1 MAQPKKF
8 EQIILDIEDGVAI
21 LTLNRPEK
29 MNAFTGK
36 MMYEMIEAF
45 DITDAD
51 DSVRAVIVTG
61 SGDRAFCA
69 GADLSEG
76 AKTFDYDAR
85 ADSGEA
91 GRTQDVDI
99 QRDGGGRV
107 TLRIFDSLKPVIGA
121 INGAA
126 VGVGIT
132 MTLPM
137 DFRLAAEGAKI
148 GFVFTQ
154 RGLTPE
160 ACSTWFLPRAVG
172 MQKALE
178 WVYSGDIFLAEE
190 GLEAGLFRSLHGKE
204 EVLDAA
210 LTLARKLIA
219 KSSPVSVALAKQMLW
234 RNPTFDH
241 PMQAHAV
248 ESRMIYRANE
258 FWDGKDGFTAFL
270 EKRDPVFDTDLNHV
284 PAEFNFWPEPPL
296 K

>member
-1 MAQPKKF
+1 MEYQHIRTELADN
-8 EQIILDIEDGVAI
+8 ILTV
-21 LTLNRPEK
+21 TLNRPDR
-29 MNAFTGK
+29 MNAFTLRMKDELVHVFG
-36 MMYEMIEAF
+36 EA
-45 DITDAD
+45 DRDNQ
-51 DSVRAVIVTG
+51 VRAVVVTG
-61 SGDRAFCA
+61 AGRAFCA
-69 GADLSEG
+69 GMEMQPEDGGHVFGYDDAEG
-76 AKTFDYDAR
+76 EEPPVGTIR
-85 ADSGEA
+85 DSGGEVSLA
-91 GRTQDVDI
+91 
-99 QRDGGGRV
+99 
-107 TLRIFDSLKPVIGA
+107 IFNCRKPVIGA
-121 INGAA
+121 LNGAA

-190 GLEAGLFRSLHGKE
+190 GVEAGLFRSLHGKE

-210 LTLARKLIA
+210 LALARKLVA

>member
-1 MAQPKKF
+1 MEYQHIRTELADN
-8 EQIILDIEDGVAI
+8 ILTV
-21 LTLNRPEK
+21 TLNRPDR
-29 MNAFTGK
+29 MNAFTLRMKDELVHVFG
-36 MMYEMIEAF
+36 EA
-45 DITDAD
+45 DRDNQ
-51 DSVRAVIVTG
+51 VRAVVVTG
-61 SGDRAFCA
+61 AGRAFCA
-69 GADLSEG
+69 GMEMQPEDGGHVFGYDHAEG
-76 AKTFDYDAR
+76 EEPPVETIR
-85 ADSGEA
+85 DSGGEVSLA
-91 GRTQDVDI
+91 
-99 QRDGGGRV
+99 
-107 TLRIFDSLKPVIGA
+107 IFNCRKPVIGA
-121 INGAA
+121 LNGAA

-210 LTLARKLIA
+210 LALARKLIA

-270 EKRDPVFDTDLNHV
+270 EKRDPVFDTDLNDV
-284 PAEFNFWPEPPL
+284 PAQFDFWPEPPL
-296 K
+296 R

>member
-1 MAQPKKF
+1 MQP
-8 EQIILDIEDGVAI
+8 EDGGHVFGYDHA
-21 LTLNRPEK
+21 
-29 MNAFTGK
+29 
-36 MMYEMIEAF
+36 
-45 DITDAD
+45 
-51 DSVRAVIVTG
+51 
-61 SGDRAFCA
+61 
-69 GADLSEG
+69 EG
-76 AKTFDYDAR
+76 EEPPVETIR
-85 ADSGEA
+85 DSGGEVSLA
-91 GRTQDVDI
+91 
-99 QRDGGGRV
+99 
-107 TLRIFDSLKPVIGA
+107 IFNCRKPVIGA
-121 INGAA
+121 LNGAA

-210 LTLARKLIA
+210 LALARKLVA

-270 EKRDPVFDTDLNHV
+270 EKRDPVFDTDLNDV
-284 PAEFNFWPEPPL
+284 PAQFDFWPEPPL
-296 K
+296 R

>member
-1 MAQPKKF
+1 MEYQHIRTELADN
-8 EQIILDIEDGVAI
+8 ILTV
-21 LTLNRPEK
+21 TLNRPDR
-29 MNAFTGK
+29 MNAFTLRMKDELVHVFG
-36 MMYEMIEAF
+36 EA
-45 DITDAD
+45 DRDNQ
-51 DSVRAVIVTG
+51 VRAVVVTG
-61 SGDRAFCA
+61 AGRAFCA
-69 GADLSEG
+69 GMEMQPEDGGHVFGYDHAEG
-76 AKTFDYDAR
+76 EEPPVDTIR
-85 ADSGEA
+85 DSGGEVSLA
-91 GRTQDVDI
+91 
-99 QRDGGGRV
+99 
-107 TLRIFDSLKPVIGA
+107 IFNCRKPVIGA
-121 INGAA
+121 LNGAA

-148 GFVFTQ
+148 GFVFSQ

-178 WVYSGDIFLAEE
+178 WVYAGDIFLAEE

-210 LTLARKLIA
+210 LALARKLIA

-248 ESRMIYRANE
+248 ESKMIYRANE

-270 EKRDPVFDTDLNHV
+270 EKRDPVFDTDLNEV
-284 PAEFNFWPEPPL
+284 PAQFDFWPEPPL
-296 K
+296 R

>member
-1 MAQPKKF
+1 MEYQHIRTELADN
-8 EQIILDIEDGVAI
+8 ILTV
-21 LTLNRPEK
+21 TLNRPDR
-29 MNAFTGK
+29 MNAFTLRMKDELVHVFG
-36 MMYEMIEAF
+36 EA
-45 DITDAD
+45 DRDNQ
-51 DSVRAVIVTG
+51 VRAVVVTG
-61 SGDRAFCA
+61 AGRAFCA
-69 GADLSEG
+69 GMEMQPEDGGHVFGYDDAEG
-76 AKTFDYDAR
+76 EEPPLDTIR
-85 ADSGEA
+85 DSGGEVSLA
-91 GRTQDVDI
+91 
-99 QRDGGGRV
+99 
-107 TLRIFDSLKPVIGA
+107 IFHCRKPVIGA
-121 INGAA
+121 LNGAA

-210 LTLARKLIA
+210 LALARKLIA

-234 RNPTFDH
+234 RNPPFDH

>member
-1 MAQPKKF
+1 MEYQHIRTELADN
-8 EQIILDIEDGVAI
+8 ILTV
-21 LTLNRPEK
+21 TLNRPDR
-29 MNAFTGK
+29 MNAFTLRMKDELVHVFG
-36 MMYEMIEAF
+36 EA
-45 DITDAD
+45 DRDNQ
-51 DSVRAVIVTG
+51 VRAVVVTG
-61 SGDRAFCA
+61 AGRAFCA
-69 GADLSEG
+69 GMEMQPEDGGHVFGYDHAEG
-76 AKTFDYDAR
+76 EEPPVDTIR
-85 ADSGEA
+85 DSGGEVSLA
-91 GRTQDVDI
+91 
-99 QRDGGGRV
+99 
-107 TLRIFDSLKPVIGA
+107 IFNCRKPVIGA
-121 INGAA
+121 LNGAA

-148 GFVFTQ
+148 GFVFSQ

-178 WVYSGDIFLAEE
+178 WVYAGDIFLAEE

-210 LTLARKLIA
+210 LALARKLIA

-270 EKRDPVFDTDLNHV
+270 EKRAPVFDTDLNDV
-284 PAEFNFWPEPPL
+284 PAQFDFWPEPPL
-296 K
+296 R

>member
-1 MAQPKKF
+1 MEYQHIRTELADN
-8 EQIILDIEDGVAI
+8 ILTV
-21 LTLNRPEK
+21 TLNRPDR
-29 MNAFTGK
+29 MNAFTLRMKDELVHVFG
-36 MMYEMIEAF
+36 EA
-45 DITDAD
+45 DRDNQ
-51 DSVRAVIVTG
+51 VRAVVVTG
-61 SGDRAFCA
+61 AGRAFCA
-69 GADLSEG
+69 GMEMQPEDGGHVFGYDHAEG
-76 AKTFDYDAR
+76 EEPPVETIR
-85 ADSGEA
+85 DSGGEVSLA
-91 GRTQDVDI
+91 
-99 QRDGGGRV
+99 
-107 TLRIFDSLKPVIGA
+107 IFNCRKPVIGA
-121 INGAA
+121 LNGAA

-210 LTLARKLIA
+210 LALARKLVA

-270 EKRDPVFDTDLNHV
+270 EKRDPVFDTDLNDV
-284 PAEFNFWPEPPL
+284 PAQFDFWPEPPL
-296 K
+296 R

>member
-1 MAQPKKF
+1 MEYQHIRTELADN
-8 EQIILDIEDGVAI
+8 ILTV
-21 LTLNRPEK
+21 TLNRPDR
-29 MNAFTGK
+29 MNAFTLRMKDELVHVFG
-36 MMYEMIEAF
+36 EA
-45 DITDAD
+45 DRDNQ
-51 DSVRAVIVTG
+51 VRAVVVTG
-61 SGDRAFCA
+61 AGRAFCA
-69 GADLSEG
+69 GMEMQPEDGGHVFGYDHAEG
-76 AKTFDYDAR
+76 EEPPVDTIR
-85 ADSGEA
+85 DSGGEVSLA
-91 GRTQDVDI
+91 
-99 QRDGGGRV
+99 
-107 TLRIFDSLKPVIGA
+107 IFNCRKPVIGA
-121 INGAA
+121 LNGAA

-210 LTLARKLIA
+210 LALARKLIA

-270 EKRDPVFDTDLNHV
+270 EKRDPVFDTDLNDV
-284 PAEFNFWPEPPL
+284 PAQFDFWPEPPL
-296 K
+296 R

>member
-1 MAQPKKF
+1 MEYQHIRTELADN
-8 EQIILDIEDGVAI
+8 ILTV
-21 LTLNRPEK
+21 TLNRPDR
-29 MNAFTGK
+29 MNAFTLRMKDELVHVFG
-36 MMYEMIEAF
+36 EA
-45 DITDAD
+45 DRDNQ
-51 DSVRAVIVTG
+51 VRAVVVTG
-61 SGDRAFCA
+61 AGRAFCA
-69 GADLSEG
+69 GMEMQPEDGGHVFGYDDAEG
-76 AKTFDYDAR
+76 EEPPVDTIR
-85 ADSGEA
+85 DSGGEVSLA
-91 GRTQDVDI
+91 
-99 QRDGGGRV
+99 
-107 TLRIFDSLKPVIGA
+107 IFNCRKPVIGA
-121 INGAA
+121 LNGAA

-148 GFVFTQ
+148 GFVFSQ

-178 WVYSGDIFLAEE
+178 WVYAGDIFLAEE

-270 EKRDPVFDTDLNHV
+270 EKRDPVFDTDLNDV
-284 PAEFNFWPEPPL
+284 PAQFDFWPEPPL
-296 K
+296 R

>member
-1 MAQPKKF
+1 MEYQHIRTELADN
-8 EQIILDIEDGVAI
+8 ILTV
-21 LTLNRPEK
+21 TLNRPDR
-29 MNAFTGK
+29 MNAFTLRMKDELVHVFG
-36 MMYEMIEAF
+36 EA
-45 DITDAD
+45 DRDNQ
-51 DSVRAVIVTG
+51 VRAVVVTG
-61 SGDRAFCA
+61 AGRAFCA
-69 GADLSEG
+69 GMEMQPEDGGHVFGYDDAEG
-76 AKTFDYDAR
+76 EEPPVDSIR
-85 ADSGEA
+85 DSGGEVSLA
-91 GRTQDVDI
+91 
-99 QRDGGGRV
+99 
-107 TLRIFDSLKPVIGA
+107 IFNCRKPVIGA
-121 INGAA
+121 LNGAA

-210 LTLARKLIA
+210 LTLARKLIG

>member
-1 MAQPKKF
+1 MEYQHIRTELADTS
-8 EQIILDIEDGVAI
+8 LTV
-21 LTLNRPEK
+21 TLNRPDR
-29 MNAFTGK
+29 MNAFTLRMKDELVHVFG
-36 MMYEMIEAF
+36 EA
-45 DITDAD
+45 DRDNQ
-51 DSVRAVIVTG
+51 VRAVVVTG
-61 SGDRAFCA
+61 AGRAFCA
-69 GADLSEG
+69 GMEMQPEDGGHVFGYDDAEG
-76 AKTFDYDAR
+76 EEPPVDTIR
-85 ADSGEA
+85 DSGGEVSLA
-91 GRTQDVDI
+91 
-99 QRDGGGRV
+99 
-107 TLRIFDSLKPVIGA
+107 IFNCRKPVIGA
-121 INGAA
+121 LNGAA

-210 LTLARKLIA
+210 LALARKLIA

>member
-1 MAQPKKF
+1 MEYQHIRTELADN
-8 EQIILDIEDGVAI
+8 ILTV
-21 LTLNRPEK
+21 TLNRPDR
-29 MNAFTGK
+29 MNAFTLRMKDELVHVFG
-36 MMYEMIEAF
+36 EA
-45 DITDAD
+45 DRDNQ
-51 DSVRAVIVTG
+51 VRAVVVTG
-61 SGDRAFCA
+61 AGRAFCA
-69 GADLSEG
+69 GMEMQPEDGGHVFGYDDAEG
-76 AKTFDYDAR
+76 EEPPVDTIR
-85 ADSGEA
+85 DSGGEVSLA
-91 GRTQDVDI
+91 
-99 QRDGGGRV
+99 
-107 TLRIFDSLKPVIGA
+107 IFNCRKPVIGA
-121 INGAA
+121 LNGAA

-132 MTLPM
+132 MPLPM

-210 LTLARKLIA
+210 LALARKLIA

-270 EKRDPVFDTDLNHV
+270 EKRDPGFDTDLNDV
-284 PAEFNFWPEPPL
+284 PAQFDFWPEPPL
-296 K
+296 R

>member
-1 MAQPKKF
+1 MEYQHIRTELADN
-8 EQIILDIEDGVAI
+8 ILTV
-21 LTLNRPEK
+21 TLNRPDR
-29 MNAFTGK
+29 MNAFTLRMKDELVHVFG
-36 MMYEMIEAF
+36 EA
-45 DITDAD
+45 DRDNQ
-51 DSVRAVIVTG
+51 VRAVVVTG
-61 SGDRAFCA
+61 AGRAFCA
-69 GADLSEG
+69 GMEMQPEDGGHVFGYDDAEG
-76 AKTFDYDAR
+76 EEPPVDTIR
-85 ADSGEA
+85 DSGGEVSLA
-91 GRTQDVDI
+91 
-99 QRDGGGRV
+99 
-107 TLRIFDSLKPVIGA
+107 IFNCRKPVIGA
-121 INGAA
+121 LNGAA

-210 LTLARKLIA
+210 RDLARKLIA

-270 EKRDPVFDTDLNHV
+270 EKRDPVFDTDLNDV
-284 PAEFNFWPEPPL
+284 PAQFDFWPEPPL
-296 K
+296 R

>member
-1 MAQPKKF
+1 MEYQHIRTELADN
-8 EQIILDIEDGVAI
+8 ILTV
-21 LTLNRPEK
+21 TLNRPDR
-29 MNAFTGK
+29 MNAFTLRMKDELVHVFG
-36 MMYEMIEAF
+36 EA
-45 DITDAD
+45 DRDNQ
-51 DSVRAVIVTG
+51 VRAVVVTG
-61 SGDRAFCA
+61 AGRAFCA
-69 GADLSEG
+69 GMEMQPEDGGHVFGYDDAEG
-76 AKTFDYDAR
+76 EEPPVETIR
-85 ADSGEA
+85 DSGGEVSLA
-91 GRTQDVDI
+91 
-99 QRDGGGRV
+99 
-107 TLRIFDSLKPVIGA
+107 IFNCRKPVIGA
-121 INGAA
+121 LNGAA

-210 LTLARKLIA
+210 LALARKLIA

>member
-1 MAQPKKF
+1 MEYQHIRTELADN
-8 EQIILDIEDGVAI
+8 ILTV
-21 LTLNRPEK
+21 TLNRPDR
-29 MNAFTGK
+29 MNAFTLRMKDELVHVFG
-36 MMYEMIEAF
+36 EA
-45 DITDAD
+45 DRDNQ
-51 DSVRAVIVTG
+51 VRAVVVTG
-61 SGDRAFCA
+61 AGRAFCA
-69 GADLSEG
+69 GMEMQPEDGGHVFGYDHAEG
-76 AKTFDYDAR
+76 EEPPVDTIR
-85 ADSGEA
+85 DSGGEVSLA
-91 GRTQDVDI
+91 
-99 QRDGGGRV
+99 
-107 TLRIFDSLKPVIGA
+107 IFNCRKPVIGA
-121 INGAA
+121 LNGAA

-148 GFVFTQ
+148 GFVFSQ

-178 WVYSGDIFLAEE
+178 WVYAGDIFLAEE

-210 LTLARKLIA
+210 LALARKLIA

-270 EKRDPVFDTDLNHV
+270 EKRDPVFDTDLNDV
-284 PAEFNFWPEPPL
+284 PAQFDFWPEPPL
-296 K
+296 R

>member
-1 MAQPKKF
+1 MEYQHIRTELADN
-8 EQIILDIEDGVAI
+8 ILTV
-21 LTLNRPEK
+21 TLNRPDR
-29 MNAFTGK
+29 MNAFTLRMKDELVHVFG
-36 MMYEMIEAF
+36 EA
-45 DITDAD
+45 DRDNQ
-51 DSVRAVIVTG
+51 VRAVVVTG
-61 SGDRAFCA
+61 AGRAFCA
-69 GADLSEG
+69 GMEMQPEDGGHVFGYDDAEG
-76 AKTFDYDAR
+76 EEPPLDTIR
-85 ADSGEA
+85 DSGGEVSLA
-91 GRTQDVDI
+91 
-99 QRDGGGRV
+99 
-107 TLRIFDSLKPVIGA
+107 IFHCRKPVIGA
-121 INGAA
+121 LNGAA

>member
-1 MAQPKKF
+1 MEYQHIRTELADN
-8 EQIILDIEDGVAI
+8 ILTV
-21 LTLNRPEK
+21 TLNRPDR
-29 MNAFTGK
+29 MNAFTLRMKDELVHVFG
-36 MMYEMIEAF
+36 EA
-45 DITDAD
+45 DRDNQ
-51 DSVRAVIVTG
+51 VRAVVVTG
-61 SGDRAFCA
+61 AGRAFCA
-69 GADLSEG
+69 GMEMQP
-76 AKTFDYDAR
+76 
-85 ADSGEA
+85 E
-91 GRTQDVDI
+91 
-99 QRDGGGRV
+99 DGGHVFGY
-107 TLRIFDSLKPVIGA
+107 DH
-121 INGAA
+121 
-126 VGVGIT
+126 
-132 MTLPM
+132 
-137 DFRLAAEGAKI
+137 AEGAKI

-210 LTLARKLIA
+210 LALARKLIA

-270 EKRDPVFDTDLNHV
+270 EKRDPVFDTDLNDV
-284 PAEFNFWPEPPL
+284 PAQFDFWPEPPL
-296 K
+296 R

>member
-1 MAQPKKF
+1 MEYQHIRTELADN
-8 EQIILDIEDGVAI
+8 ILTV
-21 LTLNRPEK
+21 TLNRPDR
-29 MNAFTGK
+29 MNAFTLRMKDELVHVFG
-36 MMYEMIEAF
+36 EA
-45 DITDAD
+45 DLDNQ
-51 DSVRAVIVTG
+51 VRAVVVTG
-61 SGDRAFCA
+61 AGRAFCA
-69 GADLSEG
+69 GMEMQPEDGGHVFGYDHAEG
-76 AKTFDYDAR
+76 EEPPVDTIR
-85 ADSGEA
+85 DSGGEVSLA
-91 GRTQDVDI
+91 
-99 QRDGGGRV
+99 
-107 TLRIFDSLKPVIGA
+107 IFNCRKPVIGA
-121 INGAA
+121 LNGAA

-148 GFVFTQ
+148 GLVFSQ

-178 WVYSGDIFLAEE
+178 WVYAGDIFLAEE

-210 LTLARKLIA
+210 LALARKLIA

-270 EKRDPVFDTDLNHV
+270 EKRDPVFDTDLNDV
-284 PAEFNFWPEPPL
+284 PAQFDFWPEPPL
-296 K
+296 R

>member
-1 MAQPKKF
+1 MEYQHIRTELADN
-8 EQIILDIEDGVAI
+8 ILTV
-21 LTLNRPEK
+21 TLNRPDR
-29 MNAFTGK
+29 MNAFTLRMKDELVHVFG
-36 MMYEMIEAF
+36 EA
-45 DITDAD
+45 DRDNQ
-51 DSVRAVIVTG
+51 VRAVVVTG
-61 SGDRAFCA
+61 AGRAFCA
-69 GADLSEG
+69 GMEMQPEDGGHVFGYDDAEG
-76 AKTFDYDAR
+76 EEPPVDTIR
-85 ADSGEA
+85 DSGGEVSLA
-91 GRTQDVDI
+91 
-99 QRDGGGRV
+99 
-107 TLRIFDSLKPVIGA
+107 IFHCRKPVIGA
-121 INGAA
+121 LNGAA

-190 GLEAGLFRSLHGKE
+190 GVEAGLFRSLHGKE

-210 LTLARKLIA
+210 LALARKLIA

>member
-1 MAQPKKF
+1 MEYQHIRTELADN
-8 EQIILDIEDGVAI
+8 ILTV
-21 LTLNRPEK
+21 TLNRPDR
-29 MNAFTGK
+29 MNAFTLRMKDELVHVFG
-36 MMYEMIEAF
+36 EA
-45 DITDAD
+45 DRDNQ
-51 DSVRAVIVTG
+51 VRAVVVTG
-61 SGDRAFCA
+61 AGRAFCA
-69 GADLSEG
+69 GMEMQPEDGGHVFGYDDAEG
-76 AKTFDYDAR
+76 EEPPVDTIR
-85 ADSGEA
+85 DSGGEVSLA
-91 GRTQDVDI
+91 
-99 QRDGGGRV
+99 
-107 TLRIFDSLKPVIGA
+107 IFNCRKPVIGA
-121 INGAA
+121 LNGAA

-190 GLEAGLFRSLHGKE
+190 GVEAGLFRSLHGKE

-210 LTLARKLIA
+210 LALARKLIT

-270 EKRDPVFDTDLNHV
+270 EKRDPVFDTDLNDV
-284 PAEFNFWPEPPL
+284 PAQFDFWPEPPL
-296 K
+296 R

>member
-1 MAQPKKF
+1 MEYQHIRTELADN
-8 EQIILDIEDGVAI
+8 ILTV
-21 LTLNRPEK
+21 TLNRPDR
-29 MNAFTGK
+29 MNAFTLRMKDELVHVFG
-36 MMYEMIEAF
+36 EA
-45 DITDAD
+45 DRDNQ
-51 DSVRAVIVTG
+51 VRAVVVTG
-61 SGDRAFCA
+61 AGRAFCA
-69 GADLSEG
+69 GMEMQPEDGGHVFGYDDAEG
-76 AKTFDYDAR
+76 EEPPVDTIR
-85 ADSGEA
+85 DSGGEVSLA
-91 GRTQDVDI
+91 
-99 QRDGGGRV
+99 
-107 TLRIFDSLKPVIGA
+107 IFNCRKPVIGA
-121 INGAA
+121 LNGAA

-210 LTLARKLIA
+210 RDLARKLIA

-241 PMQAHAV
+241 PLQAHAV

-270 EKRDPVFDTDLNHV
+270 EKRDPVFDTDLNDV
-284 PAEFNFWPEPPL
+284 PAQFDFWPEPPL
-296 K
+296 R

>member
-1 MAQPKKF
+1 MEYQHIRTELADN
-8 EQIILDIEDGVAI
+8 ILTV
-21 LTLNRPEK
+21 TLNRPDR
-29 MNAFTGK
+29 MNAFTLRMKDELVHVFG
-36 MMYEMIEAF
+36 EA
-45 DITDAD
+45 DRDNQ
-51 DSVRAVIVTG
+51 VRAVVVTG
-61 SGDRAFCA
+61 AGRAFCA
-69 GADLSEG
+69 GMEMQPEDGGHVFGYDDAEG
-76 AKTFDYDAR
+76 EEPPVGTIR
-85 ADSGEA
+85 DSGGEVSLA
-91 GRTQDVDI
+91 
-99 QRDGGGRV
+99 
-107 TLRIFDSLKPVIGA
+107 IFNCRKPVIGA
-121 INGAA
+121 LNGAA

-178 WVYSGDIFLAEE
+178 WVYSGDIFLAED

-210 LTLARKLIA
+210 LALARKLIA

>member
-1 MAQPKKF
+1 MEYQHIRTELADN
-8 EQIILDIEDGVAI
+8 ILTV
-21 LTLNRPEK
+21 TLNRPDR
-29 MNAFTGK
+29 MNAFTLRMKDELVHVFG
-36 MMYEMIEAF
+36 EA
-45 DITDAD
+45 DRDNQ
-51 DSVRAVIVTG
+51 VRAVVVTG
-61 SGDRAFCA
+61 AGRAFCA
-69 GADLSEG
+69 GMEMQPEDGGHVFGYDDAEG
-76 AKTFDYDAR
+76 EEPPVDTIR
-85 ADSGEA
+85 DSGGEVSLA
-91 GRTQDVDI
+91 
-99 QRDGGGRV
+99 
-107 TLRIFDSLKPVIGA
+107 IFNCRKPVIGA
-121 INGAA
+121 LNGAA

-210 LTLARKLIA
+210 LALARKLIA

>member
-1 MAQPKKF
+1 MEYQHIRTELADN
-8 EQIILDIEDGVAI
+8 ILTV
-21 LTLNRPEK
+21 TLNRPDR
-29 MNAFTGK
+29 MNAFTLRMKDELVHVFG
-36 MMYEMIEAF
+36 EA
-45 DITDAD
+45 DRDNQ
-51 DSVRAVIVTG
+51 VRAVVVTG
-61 SGDRAFCA
+61 AGRAFCA
-69 GADLSEG
+69 GMEMQPEDGGHVFGYDDAEG
-76 AKTFDYDAR
+76 EEPPVDTIR
-85 ADSGEA
+85 DSGGEVSLA
-91 GRTQDVDI
+91 
-99 QRDGGGRV
+99 
-107 TLRIFDSLKPVIGA
+107 IFNCRKPVIGA
-121 INGAA
+121 LNGAA

-210 LTLARKLIA
+210 LALARKLIA

-241 PMQAHAV
+241 PMPAHAV